1 MNYPSWRAGLA
12 LLSFY
17 LAFAWPGLFLAKGTV
32 FAATAPAAPLTLRA
46 AIAATLETNP
56 ELDVYSFREQAIAGM
71 RTTASLQ
78 PPLQLNGGIED
89 ALGSGDLR
97 GIHAAEFTLS
107 LSQVVE
113 LGGQRDAR
121 VGIAA
126 QRIDVLQAQ
135 QRITELD
142 LLAQVTRRF
151 IATAA
156 AQEQLALQQRA
167 TALAQQ
173 TLEVLQPLV
182 QAGQTPASEQARAT
196 AALDRARLA
205 EAHARTTLDAARVNL
220 SSMWASQTPDFESVS
235 ADLLVP
241 GEAGDL
247 TDILLGIEANPD
259 LLLFASEE
267 RLLDAQVIEAM
278 SERRGTVQWTAGIR
292 HLREAGDTGFVL
304 SASMPLGTRERASGA
319 IATAQANL
327 QEVEAQ
333 RSIALNQMRAQLYAL
348 HLQLTQAI
356 LEVNTLRDAVLP
368 QLDTA
373 LEQTR
378 SAYLGG
384 RYTYLELV
392 SAQAEY
398 LDAELAMINAA
409 TDVHLLRAE
418 IEHLSGATLN
428 STQESNP

>member
-142 LLAQVTRRF
+142 LLAQVTRFGGNISRT
-151 IATAA
+151 ATF
-156 AQEQLALQQRA
+156 
-167 TALAQQ
+167 
-173 TLEVLQPLV
+173 V
-182 QAGQTPASEQARAT
+182 G
-196 AALDRARLA
+196 
-205 EAHARTTLDAARVNL
+205 
-220 SSMWASQTPDFESVS
+220 M
-235 ADLLVP
+235 
-241 GEAGDL
+241 
-247 TDILLGIEANPD
+247 
-259 LLLFASEE
+259 E
-267 RLLDAQVIEAM
+267 R
-278 SERRGTVQWTAGIR
+278 S
-292 HLREAGDTGFVL
+292 
-304 SASMPLGTRERASGA
+304 
-319 IATAQANL
+319 
-327 QEVEAQ
+327 
-333 RSIALNQMRAQLYAL
+333 AL
-348 HLQLTQAI
+348 HRKLKSLGLHGSAPDERTS
-356 LEVNTLRDAVLP
+356 P
-368 QLDTA
+368 DTA
-373 LEQTR
+373 
-378 SAYLGG
+378 
-384 RYTYLELV
+384 
-392 SAQAEY
+392 
-398 LDAELAMINAA
+398 D
-409 TDVHLLRAE
+409 
-418 IEHLSGATLN
+418 
-428 STQESNP
+428 